1 LTLFLSVLDIIRF
14 NDKYVEFAIP
24 CTIVVSAALNLYRRN
39 QLEKTARIQ
48 YLLAL
53 VFGFIHGMGFA
64 NSIRF
69 MLSSDQ
75 QLLGSLF
82 SFNLGLESG
91 QIFVVL
97 LMLLFVWMAVKVNL
111 FTHRFVIVLFS
122 AIILGLSLKMAFDRL
137 IYIFN

>member
-1 LTLFLSVLDIIRF
+1 
-14 NDKYVEFAIP
+14 
-24 CTIVVSAALNLYRRN
+24 
-39 QLEKTARIQ
+39 
-48 YLLAL
+48 
-53 VFGFIHGMGFA
+53 MGFA